1 MPESFVAE
9 TTFHVRYAETDAQQ
23 VVHHANYLVYFEEG
37 RSDYIRQRGRSYAE
51 FEREGFFLV
60 VAEVGLRYIKAAH
73 YDQRLTVRT
82 QIAEMKS
89 RAMTYTYEI
98 VEADTK
104 ELLVTGFTK
113 HLCLSR
119 EGQIARIPTEWRK
132 WVE

>member
-1 MPESFVAE
+1 MSEPFVAE

-82 QIAEMKS
+82 KIAEMKS

-98 VEADTK
+98 VEADTQ

-113 HLCLSR
+113 HLCITR
-119 EGQIARIPTEWRK
+119 EGQVTKIPETWRK